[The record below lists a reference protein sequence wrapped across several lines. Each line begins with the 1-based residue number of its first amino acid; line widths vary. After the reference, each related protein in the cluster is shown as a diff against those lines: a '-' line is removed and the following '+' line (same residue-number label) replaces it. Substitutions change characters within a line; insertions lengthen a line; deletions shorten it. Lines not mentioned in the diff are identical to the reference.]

1 MSHEINRL
9 LNDLEIALRALQLWQ
24 DERPS
29 EEALASTQPFAI
41 DTLEFHQW
49 LQFILLERLNMMIAM
64 GHPLPT
70 SVSIYPMAT
79 EVYKEDLVAMSALL
93 EAIARLD
100 QALSGKPVE
109 RMQ

>member
-9 LNDLEIALRALQLWQ
+9 LNDLEMTLRALQLWQ

-79 EVYKEDLVAMSALL
+79 EVYKEDLISMSALL
-93 EAIARLD
+93 DAIARLD